1 MIIPSHGSWISL
13 SVGHVAEI
21 HNWSCSYD
29 NIATMCCCCS
39 TTREEFLN
47 STICQNSAQHK
58 RETLGGN
65 VQWLLQ
71 NKQTDKQTN
80 KQTKIM
86 LALTMCV
93 RITLSGISG
102 MAWTRRAYLLQ
113 TCVVEEELHL
123 PAGEKAKRKFQNAP
137 HTCMMSV
144 HSNLWN
150 HCDASLCSYT
160 AVFLQNLPLSSTS
173 CCSFHSTVLQYIDQS
188 SSRGGKASNESE
200 REKYNKTSVIQAHA
214 WMAASSAKI

>member
-1 MIIPSHGSWISL
+1 MIIPSLGSWMSL
-13 SVGHVAEI
+13 SVGRVAELR
-21 HNWSCSYD
+21 NWSCSYN
-29 NIATMCCCCS
+29 NIATMCC
-39 TTREEFLN
+39 
-47 STICQNSAQHK
+47 TICQNSAQHK

-65 VQWLLQ
+65 AQWLLQ

-80 KQTKIM
+80 KQRSC
-86 LALTMCV
+86 LLLWCV
-93 RITLSGISG
+93 SESLSGISG

-113 TCVVEEELHL
+113 TCVVEEELHP
-123 PAGEKAKRKFQNAP
+123 PAGEKAKRKFQNA
-137 HTCMMSV
+137 HNTCMMSV

-160 AVFLQNLPLSSTS
+160 AVFLQNLLLSSTS

-188 SSRGGKASNESE
+188 SSRGAQASNERERERE
-200 REKYNKTSVIQAHA
+200 REKYNKTTVIQAHA